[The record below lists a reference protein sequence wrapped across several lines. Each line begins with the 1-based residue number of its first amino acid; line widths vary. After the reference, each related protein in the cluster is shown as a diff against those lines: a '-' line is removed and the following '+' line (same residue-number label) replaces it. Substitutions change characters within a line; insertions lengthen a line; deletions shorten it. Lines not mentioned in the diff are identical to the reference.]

1 MKVSPHFYM
10 KSIDTLVK
18 DIYNLFNPDEISMD
32 EKEIDKH
39 INEFG
44 DNIKEHLKSS
54 LFEKER
60 DKSNLRLSAIG
71 RPDRQIWYDVNLN
84 NKAQPFTSPT
94 KIKFLYGYILEELL
108 IALSKIADHKVT
120 DTQKELEV
128 EGVKGHQDCMIDDV
142 LIDCKSTSPRGFE
155 KFEKGD
161 LIRDDPFGYIAQIS
175 AYAEG
180 NNVDKAAFLAI
191 NKQSGEICLSPVH
204 SLEMINAGDRVKYLK
219 SMVNNK
225 YPPNRCYSDVKEGA
239 SGNKRLG
246 TSCLYCNHKRECW
259 KDVNNGHGLRVFNY
273 ARGYR
278 YLTKVEKI
286 PDVPEVINW

>member
-1 MKVSPHFYM
+1 M

-18 DIYNLFNPDEISMD
+18 DIYNLFNSDEISMN
-32 EKEIDKH
+32 EKEIDIH

-44 DNIKEHLKSS
+44 DNIKEHLKTS

-60 DKSNLRLSAIG
+60 DKNNLRLSAIG

-108 IALSKIADHKVT
+108 ITLSKIAEHKVT

-128 EGVKGHQDCMIDDV
+128 QGVKGHQDCMIDDV
-142 LIDCKSTSPRGFE
+142 LIDCKSTSPRGFD
-155 KFEKGD
+155 KFAKGD
-161 LIRDDPFGYIAQIS
+161 LIKDDPFGYIAQIS

-180 NNVDKAAFLAI
+180 NNVAKAAFLAI

-204 SLEMINAGDRVKYLK
+204 SLEMINAGDRIDYLK
-219 SMVNNK
+219 VMVKNNE
-225 YPPNRCYSDVKEGA
+225 PPNRCYSDVKDGA
-239 SGNKRLG
+239 SGNRKLG
-246 TSCLYCNHKRECW
+246 TSCFYCNHKRECW
-259 KDVNNGHGLRVFNY
+259 KDVNNGKGLRVFNY
-273 ARGYR
+273 AMGYR
-278 YLTKVEKI
+278 YLTKVVRE
-286 PDVPEVINW
+286 PDVEEVLEW

>member
-1 MKVSPHFYM
+1 M

-18 DIYNLFNPDEISMD
+18 DIYNLFNSDEIFMD
-32 EKEIDKH
+32 EKEIDTY

-60 DKSNLRLSAIG
+60 DKNNLRLSAIG

-108 IALSKIADHKVT
+108 IALSKLAKHKVT

-142 LIDCKSTSPRGFE
+142 LIDCKSTSPRGFD
-155 KFEKGD
+155 KFAKGD
-161 LIRDDPFGYIAQIS
+161 LIKDDPFGYIAQIS

-180 NNVDKAAFLAI
+180 NNVDEAAFLAI

-204 SLEMINAGDRVKYLK
+204 SLEMINAGDRVNYLK
-219 SMVNNK
+219 SMVNNEH
-225 YPPNRCYSDVKEGA
+225 PPNRCYSDVKDGA
-239 SGNKRLG
+239 AGNRKLG
-246 TSCLYCNHKRECW
+246 TSCFYCNHKKECW
-259 KDVNNGHGLRVFNY
+259 KDVNNGKGLRVYDY
-273 ARGYR
+273 AMGYR
-278 YLTKVEKI
+278 YLTKVVRE
-286 PDVPEVINW
+286 PDVREVLEW

>member
-1 MKVSPHFYM
+1 M

-18 DIYNLFNPDEISMD
+18 DIYDLFNSDEISMD
-32 EKEIDKH
+32 EKEIDTY

-44 DNIKEHLKSS
+44 NNIKEHLKSS

-60 DKSNLRLSAIG
+60 DKNNLRLSAIG

-108 IALSKIADHKVT
+108 IALSKIAEHKVT

-142 LIDCKSTSPRGFE
+142 LVDCKSTSPRGFD
-155 KFEKGD
+155 KFKKGD
-161 LIRDDPFGYIAQIS
+161 LTRDDPFGYIAQIS

-204 SLEMINAGDRVKYLK
+204 SLEMINAGDRVNYLK
-219 SMVNNK
+219 SMVKNK
-225 YPPNRCYSDVKEGA
+225 YPPNRCYSDVKDGV
-239 SGNKRLG
+239 SGNRKLG
-246 TSCLYCNHKRECW
+246 TSCFYCNHKKECW
-259 KDVNNGHGLRVFNY
+259 KDVNNGKGLRVYNY
-273 ARGYR
+273 AMGYR
-278 YLTKVEKI
+278 YLTKVIRE
-286 PDVPEVINW
+286 PDVEEILEW

>member
-44 DNIKEHLKSS
+44 DNIKEHLKAS

-84 NKAQPFTSPT
+84 DKAQPFTSPT

>member
-1 MKVSPHFYM
+1 M

-18 DIYNLFNPDEISMD
+18 DIYDLFNSDEISMD
-32 EKEIDKH
+32 EKEIDTY

-60 DKSNLRLSAIG
+60 DKNNLRLSAIG

-128 EGVKGHQDCMIDDV
+128 KGVKGHQDCMIDDV
-142 LIDCKSTSPRGFE
+142 LIDCKSTSPRGFD
-155 KFEKGD
+155 KFAKGD
-161 LIRDDPFGYIAQIS
+161 LIKDDPFGYIAQIS

-191 NKQSGEICLSPVH
+191 NKQTGEICLSPVH
-204 SLEMINAGDRVKYLK
+204 SLEMINAGDRIDYLK
-219 SMVNNK
+219 VMVKNNE
-225 YPPNRCYSDVKEGA
+225 PPNRCYSDVKDGV
-239 SGNKRLG
+239 SGNRKLG
-246 TSCLYCNHKRECW
+246 TSCFYCNHKRECW
-259 KDVNNGHGLRVFNY
+259 KDVNNGKGLRVYDY
-273 ARGYR
+273 AMGYR
-278 YLTKVEKI
+278 YLTKVVRE
-286 PDVPEVINW
+286 PDVQEVLEW

>member
-18 DIYNLFNPDEISMD
+18 DIYNLFNSDEISMD
-32 EKEIDKH
+32 EKEIDKY

-44 DNIKEHLKSS
+44 NNIKEHLKSS

-60 DKSNLRLSAIG
+60 DKNNLRLSAIG

-204 SLEMINAGDRVKYLK
+204 SLEMINAGDRVNYLK
-219 SMVNNK
+219 SMVKNK

-259 KDVNNGHGLRVFNY
+259 KDVNDGHGLRVFNY

-278 YLTKVEKI
+278 YLTNVGKI
-286 PDVPEVINW
+286 PDVPEVVNW

>member
-1 MKVSPHFYM
+1 M

-18 DIYNLFNPDEISMD
+18 DIYDLFNSDEISMD
-32 EKEIDKH
+32 EKEIDTY

-44 DNIKEHLKSS
+44 NNIKEHLKSS

-60 DKSNLRLSAIG
+60 DKNNLRLSAIG

-108 IALSKIADHKVT
+108 IALSKIAEHKVT
-120 DTQKELEV
+120 ATQKELEV

-142 LIDCKSTSPRGFE
+142 LVDCKSTSPRGFD
-155 KFEKGD
+155 KFKKGD
-161 LIRDDPFGYIAQIS
+161 LTRDDPFGYIAQIS

-204 SLEMINAGDRVKYLK
+204 SLEMINAGDRVNYLK
-219 SMVNNK
+219 SMVKNK
-225 YPPNRCYSDVKEGA
+225 YPPNRCYSDVKDGV
-239 SGNKRLG
+239 SGNRKLG
-246 TSCLYCNHKRECW
+246 TSCFYCNHKKECW
-259 KDVNNGHGLRVFNY
+259 KDVNNGKGLRVYNY
-273 ARGYR
+273 AMGYR
-278 YLTKVEKI
+278 YLTKVIRE
-286 PDVPEVINW
+286 PDVEEILEW

>member
-1 MKVSPHFYM
+1 M

-18 DIYNLFNPDEISMD
+18 DIYNLFNSDEISMN
-32 EKEIDKH
+32 EKEIDIH

-44 DNIKEHLKSS
+44 DNIKEHLKTS

-60 DKSNLRLSAIG
+60 DKNNLRLSAIG

-108 IALSKIADHKVT
+108 ITLSKIAEHKVT

-128 EGVKGHQDCMIDDV
+128 QGVKGHQDCMIDDV
-142 LIDCKSTSPRGFE
+142 LIDCKSTSPRGFD
-155 KFEKGD
+155 KFAKGD
-161 LIRDDPFGYIAQIS
+161 LIKDDPFGYIAQIS

-191 NKQSGEICLSPVH
+191 NKQSGEICLSPIH
-204 SLEMINAGDRVKYLK
+204 SLEMINAGDRIDYLK
-219 SMVNNK
+219 VMVKNNE
-225 YPPNRCYSDVKEGA
+225 PPNRCYSDVKDGA
-239 SGNKRLG
+239 SGNRKLG
-246 TSCLYCNHKRECW
+246 TSCFYCNHKRECW
-259 KDVNNGHGLRVFNY
+259 KDVNNGKGLRVFNY
-273 ARGYR
+273 AMGYR
-278 YLTKVEKI
+278 YLTKVVRE
-286 PDVPEVINW
+286 PDVEEVLEW

>member
-10 KSIDTLVK
+10 KSIDTLVE
-18 DIYNLFNPDEISMD
+18 DIYNLFNSNEITMD
-32 EKEIDKH
+32 EKEINKY

-60 DKSNLRLSAIG
+60 DKNSLRLSAIG

-84 NKAQPFTSPT
+84 NKAQSFTSST

-108 IALSKIADHKVT
+108 IALAKIAEHTVT

-142 LIDCKSTSPRGFE
+142 LIDCKSTSPRGFD
-155 KFEKGD
+155 KFAKGD
-161 LIRDDPFGYIAQIS
+161 LIKDDPFGYIAQIS

-180 NNVDKAAFLAI
+180 NNVDEAAFLAI

-204 SLEMINAGDRVKYLK
+204 SLEMINAGDRVNYLK
-219 SMVNNK
+219 SMVKNK
-225 YPPNRCYSDVKEGA
+225 DIPNRCYSDVKDGA
-239 SGNKRLG
+239 SGNRKLG
-246 TSCLYCNHKRECW
+246 ISCFYCNHKKECW
-259 KDVNNGHGLRVFNY
+259 KDVNNGKGLRVYNY
-273 ARGYR
+273 AMGYR
-278 YLTKVEKI
+278 YLTKVVRE
-286 PDVPEVINW
+286 PDVEEVLEW